1 VDHAPDLGGIPC
13 QHGMFV
19 ARDLAVGACA
29 ALHLVVLMHL
39 VADPGCFAGA
49 DSGFRL
55 GPDRDR
61 AGGNCAGRARIRH
74 RGASQAEGQQHAGQ
88 NCA

>member
-1 VDHAPDLGGIPC
+1 
-13 QHGMFV
+13 V